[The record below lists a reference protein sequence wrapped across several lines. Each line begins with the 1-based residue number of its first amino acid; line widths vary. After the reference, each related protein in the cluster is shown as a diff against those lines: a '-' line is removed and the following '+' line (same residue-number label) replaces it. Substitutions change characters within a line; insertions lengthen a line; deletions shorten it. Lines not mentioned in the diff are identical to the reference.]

1 MMTNIKKLSTSIL
14 FLFIG
19 LMFSQKENVELYDL
33 KDDWPHNALTEKDT
47 FKFPHEIEMSITIHE
62 LKDLTFKSNY
72 FYTSLDRQI
81 YSRYDTIYTTNNNKI
96 IDITPYVNPFGKQNE
111 DETEWEWYMSNEIID
126 EDSTVLYEHP
136 GFYKNLI
143 YHKWDLKNYPFDTQK
158 LKIEFQ
164 SVRDTSLA
172 VIKSSEKYK
181 SVLLDKS
188 SIIDGWYFE
197 GITSEVNYREEPTF
211 TKIETNKGQ
220 RNVVTSV
227 ISFYINLK
235 RDGLFLYFK
244 LFFGTFLSFIISY
257 LVFFIDKKYF
267 ETRITLSIGG
277 IFGAVGNR
285 YFVESIMPEVQ
296 ILTKGD
302 LINNLIIFLI
312 VVNIF
317 IVILQ
322 NRKIKNKFIA
332 DNRYPAI
339 FSIITFILLNLI
351 IIFM

>member
-1 MMTNIKKLSTSIL
+1 MMTIIKKLSTSIL

-19 LMFSQKENVELYDL
+19 LMFSQNENVKVFDL
-33 KDDWPHNALTEKDT
+33 KTEEPYSLISSNDT
-47 FKFPHEIEMSITIHE
+47 FNFPHELNMSIVIHE

-72 FYTSLDRQI
+72 FYTSLDYI
-81 YSRYDTIYTTNNNKI
+81 VYSKWDTLYTTVNNKE
-96 IDITPYVNPFGKQNE
+96 IDLTPYVDPIAIKSDRSDLTYYLSSKGILN
-111 DETEWEWYMSNEIID
+111 
-126 EDSTVLYEHP
+126 DSLTIYKHP
-136 GFYKNLI
+136 SFYKNDI
-143 YHKWDLKNYPFDTQK
+143 YHKWDLKDYPFDTQK
-158 LKIEFQ
+158 LELEFQ
-164 SVRDTSLA
+164 MMKDTSYA
-172 VIKSSEKYK
+172 TIQNSPYFKSILIDDSQ
-181 SVLLDKS
+181 
-188 SIIDGWYFE
+188 IIDGWTFNGFTTDISY
-197 GITSEVNYREEPTF
+197 IPEPTF
-211 TKIETNKGQ
+211 EKIKTNIGERNQITTKLTYYLNFE
-220 RNVVTSV
+220 
-227 ISFYINLK
+227 

-312 VVNIF
+312 VMNIF

-332 DNRYPAI
+332 KNKYPAI

-351 IIFM
+351 IIFI